1 MHISFHFFSLQI
13 SKMIN
18 IYQFILMINFILLK
32 ANCTICVNEN
42 QAAKESS
49 SETTSYDV
57 ISKEPCFDISQFEYN
72 QNKKA
77 ELEKPVELECIVK
90 NKGAYSIA
98 WMYEN
103 QLISLDDKLI
113 RPDSNLK
120 IESDS
125 IQKFNLKLTH
135 VDSNNKGSYRCQ
147 ISTLVAKNLEY
158 NLDILCNL
166 KHKTSKLNLI

>member
-1 MHISFHFFSLQI
+1 MIIKSFT
-13 SKMIN
+13 
-18 IYQFILMINFILLK
+18 YQFLIINFILIK
-32 ANCTICVNEN
+32 AANCTICGKTEEGSV
-42 QAAKESS
+42 KDTSS
-49 SETTSYDV
+49 SSSDETSYDV
-57 ISKEPCFDISQFEYN
+57 ISKEPCFDISQFQYN

-90 NKGAYSIA
+90 NKGAYSVA

-113 RPDSNLK
+113 RPDANLK
-120 IESDS
+120 IDSDS
-125 IQKFNLKLTH
+125 NQKFNLKLTH

-166 KHKTSKLNLI
+166 IF

>member
-1 MHISFHFFSLQI
+1 
-13 SKMIN
+13 MIN

-77 ELEKPVELECIVK
+77 ELEKPVELECMVK

-166 KHKTSKLNLI
+166 QTQNFKKLNLLINY